1 MVQDFNT
8 RSHNADMPDLPLEI
22 ACQDVKAKVDAGDDF
37 ILLDCREAD
46 EYAIAK
52 IDAALFLPMS
62 EIQQRLGELA
72 GDRDRQIIVHC
83 HHGGRSLR
91 VAQWLRQQGFSRAQ
105 SMSGGIDAWSLQIDA
120 RVPRY

>member
-1 MVQDFNT
+1 MVENFYT
-8 RSHNADMPDLPLEI
+8 RSRHAVMPDLPLEI
-22 ACQDVKAKVDAGDDF
+22 TCQDVKAKVDAGDEF

-52 IDAALFLPMS
+52 IDAARFLPMS
-62 EIQQRLGELA
+62 EIQQRLDELA
-72 GDRDRQIIVHC
+72 GDRDRQIVVHC

-105 SMSGGIDAWSLQIDA
+105 SMSGGIDAWSQQIDA